1 MFSKAERVP
10 ARVASIDLMNRIYR
24 HQRHI
29 YDVTRK
35 HYLLGRDRLI
45 DQLAPAA
52 ADGVLELGCGTGR
65 NLIHAAQRYPGRR
78 FFGIDVSTEMLTSA
92 AEAIARAGLSSRVCV
107 AHADVMALDTRA
119 LFARPNFE
127 RVFISYCLS
136 MMPDWQAVLEI
147 ALNLVAPGGQL
158 HIVDFGRQERLP
170 TWFRAVLR
178 RWLGLFHVTPRDDL
192 EPVLAARV
200 APRNATLVLER
211 PYRGY
216 AQYVRV
222 RLPR

>member
-1 MFSKAERVP
+1 MP
-10 ARVASIDLMNRIYR
+10 ATVASIDLMNRIYR

-45 DQLAPAA
+45 DRLAPAA

-65 NLIHAAQRYPGRR
+65 NLIRAAQRYPGRT

-92 AEAIARAGLSSRVCV
+92 RESVAHAGLSARVSL
-107 AHADVMALDTRA
+107 AHADVMALDTRG
-119 LFARPNFE
+119 LFARPRFE
-127 RVFISYCLS
+127 RVFISYSLS
-136 MMPDWQAVLEI
+136 MMPDWQAVLDI
-147 ALNLVAPGGQL
+147 ALDLVAPGGQL
-158 HIVDFGRQERLP
+158 HIVDFGRQEGLP
-170 TWFRAVLR
+170 AWFRTGLR

-192 EPVLAARV
+192 ELVLAMRAAQRD
-200 APRNATLVLER
+200 ATLVVEQ

-216 AQYVRV
+216 AQYLRV
-222 RLPR
+222 GLAGSSF

>member
-1 MFSKAERVP
+1 MFSKAERMP
-10 ARVASIDLMNRIYR
+10 ATVASVDLMDRIYR

-29 YDVTRK
+29 YDITRK

-52 ADGVLELGCGTGR
+52 ADAILELGCGTGR
-65 NLIHAAQRYPGRR
+65 NLIRAAQRYPGRT

-92 AEAIARAGLSSRVCV
+92 REAIAQAGLSARVSL

-127 RVFISYCLS
+127 RVFISYSLS
-136 MMPDWQAVLEI
+136 MMPDWQAVLDI
-147 ALNLVAPGGQL
+147 ALDLAAPGGQL
-158 HIVDFGRQERLP
+158 HIVDFGRQEELP
-170 TWFRAVLR
+170 AWFRTGLR

-192 EPVLAARV
+192 EPVLATRV
-200 APRNATLVLER
+200 APRNATLRVER

-222 RLPR
+222 RLPG

>member
-1 MFSKAERVP
+1 MP
-10 ARVASIDLMNRIYR
+10 ATVASVDLMDRIYR

-29 YDVTRK
+29 YDITRK

-52 ADGVLELGCGTGR
+52 AAGVLELGCGTGR
-65 NLIHAAQRYPGRR
+65 NLIRAAQRYPGRT

-92 AEAIARAGLSSRVCV
+92 REAIAQAGLSARVSL

-127 RVFISYCLS
+127 RVFISYSLS
-136 MMPDWQAVLEI
+136 MMPDWQAVLDI
-147 ALNLVAPGGQL
+147 ALDLVALGGQL
-158 HIVDFGRQERLP
+158 HIVDFGRQEKLP
-170 TWFRAVLR
+170 AWFRTGLR
-178 RWLGLFHVTPRDDL
+178 QWLGLFHVTPRDDL
-192 EPVLAARV
+192 EPVLTTCV
-200 APRNATLVLER
+200 ALRNATLRVER

-222 RLPR
+222 RLPG